1 MIAGNCNPHRITT
14 HHATRT
20 WRIGRPDHVIDYT
33 ELYPPTFRPDRQ
45 DHSMHNLKKGFR
57 RSTGSPV
64 IKTRTTSRQGRER
77 EQHRASANGVP
88 RYFQGVKVNYNRHIN
103 IFEIRSDRAR
113 SRRFRKRSD
122 RQSESIKSTVCRRSE
137 DRKVF
142 GLRFDRGFSMPSL
155 CFV

>member
-88 RYFQGVKVNYNRHIN
+88 RYFQGVKVNYDRHS
-103 IFEIRSDRAR
+103 FIRLASLPGF
-113 SRRFRKRSD
+113 SSVGPRRFCWMSF
-122 RQSESIKSTVCRRSE
+122 ESIKSTVHRRSKV
-137 DRKVF
+137 RKVF